1 MGDEHE
7 KNINKKNDGT
17 QSWGVNIFT
26 VKSAELLK
34 TVSSYIT
41 DSSCNYDIYI
51 NPVSGSTNQNY

>member
-17 QSWGVNIFT
+17 QSRGVNIFT